1 MGLHVSVYANPL
13 GDCTNNGI
21 SKGVQGLTIVN
32 IDGPSTPMPGQP
44 AAMLVLGPYN
54 TPRIVPAIYCEIGEY
69 IPETRWTMMG
79 GNYAATSDSR
89 FSDAVKK
96 LLGHGFYG
104 AVAIHD
110 RIED

>member
-21 SKGVQGLTIVN
+21 SKGVIGLTIVN
-32 IDGPSTPMPGQP
+32 IKGPSNPTPDAP
-44 AAMLVLGPYN
+44 AAMLVSGPYN
-54 TPRIVPAIYCEIGEY
+54 TARIVPAIYCEIGEY
-69 IPETRWTMMG
+69 IAEPRWTMMG

-89 FSDAVKK
+89 FSEAVRE

-110 RIED
+110 RIE